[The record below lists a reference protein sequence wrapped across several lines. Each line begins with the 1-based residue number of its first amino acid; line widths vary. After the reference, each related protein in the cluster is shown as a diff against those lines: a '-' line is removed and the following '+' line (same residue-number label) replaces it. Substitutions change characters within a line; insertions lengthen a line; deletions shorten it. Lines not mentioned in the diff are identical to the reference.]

1 MKNIKVGMRLG
12 LCFGIVSMLLTG
24 ALVFGVNLI
33 HDLHGS
39 IDTVVNRAFPA
50 TVQSLRWEVM
60 VQESARDMRT
70 LLLMTDPK
78 RVKQVRDR
86 MAEVAKKRA
95 ELALDMDKRI
105 TAPQAR
111 AILNEVLALRGKL
124 QPMETEFLQLMDSG
138 KPDEAQTFLF
148 DKVRPVQTGQ
158 IEALEKLVAFA
169 EGASKKAGDK
179 ANTDAG
185 EGVILL
191 SIATLITLILAG
203 LIAWLATR
211 SIVRPLHAAVAVSGE
226 ITRGNLRN
234 TIEVGRKDELGLLL
248 ASLAQMQSSLV
259 DLVRQIQGNAGEVSS
274 AAAALVSTAEQVSV
288 STESQSQAAS
298 SMAAAVEEMTVSVSH
313 ISDSAQSAS
322 ATTGESHALS
332 GKSRDV
338 VTLAGAEMTG
348 IASGIERSAAL
359 VKTLQGQSD
368 EISSIAEVIKNIAEQ
383 TNLLALNAAIEAARA
398 GEEGRGFA
406 VVADAVRNLAE
417 RTANSTAEISVTIEK
432 IQHSTKLVFNDM
444 NDSVVRAKAGLAL
457 SQEAGTTIAQQAQ
470 SSQQVMASVNEI
482 SAALREQSQASNEI
496 ARHVES
502 IAQMAEENTGAV
514 AHTKESAQRLEQLA
528 TELQASVMRFSV

>member
-105 TAPQAR
+105 TVPQAR

-124 QPMETEFLQLMDSG
+124 QPMETEFLHLMDSG

-248 ASLAQMQSSLV
+248 ASLAQMQSSLA

>member
-138 KPDEAQTFLF
+138 KPNEAQTFLF

-248 ASLAQMQSSLV
+248 ASLAQMQSSLA

-348 IASGIERSAAL
+348 IASGIERSAGL

-528 TELQASVMRFSV
+528 SELQSSVMRFSV